1 MFLQPWKTSTRILDA
16 EQPLWSAVA
25 IEEEEVALAALATS
39 AAVLEERFVAAT
51 VLAVVADSMA
61 EKDDFLTEEE
71 ATTED

>member
-1 MFLQPWKTSTRILDA
+1 M
-16 EQPLWSAVA
+16 EV
-25 IEEEEVALAALATS
+25 EEVALAALATS

-71 ATTED
+71 ATTEDGEASFC